1 MIHSLVL
8 VIIMSVM
15 TMILR
20 FFPFLVFSNNT
31 PGPIL
36 YLGKVL
42 PYSIMAMLVVYCLR
56 NTDFL
61 SGSHGVAE
69 VSATIL
75 YCINGNI
82 IRCYLFFWE
91 LYFICLWY
99 K

>member
-42 PYSIMAMLVVYCLR
+42 
-56 NTDFL
+56 

-75 YCINGNI
+75 VIVLHKWKHNTLLSILLGT
-82 IRCYLFFWE
+82 LFYMFMVQVI
-91 LYFICLWY
+91 F
-99 K
+99 